1 MSKKKEPD
9 KTANKNKASDSSS
22 VIKKIFSSIL
32 LWGIIIV
39 LLSIIVTLIV
49 VPRIKDSFWTTVL
62 GIFGSGLATVG
73 TGFIVGY
80 AIDVKK
86 NTAEYTKEIGNE
98 LKKIIVDK
106 TFVRTLNDEEKLS
119 ICEKLIVPN
128 ESRRHSD
135 IDEYMRSKSRKFL
148 DFFDINFRTNFTVT
162 VEVSYDKTL
171 EKYKSKYSFSYHI
184 YKINNEY
191 KPIDIRFEKES
202 NLYDTI
208 IKSNN
213 NKKLKTVSVKDCKPG
228 KYPEAIEGEGYSYNI
243 PQEYYKYPFLI
254 IERNVVE
261 YGHKHWISLNWS
273 SLTPIRDL
281 TYEVIC
287 QDGII
292 KDYYIFDNSD
302 LYEKPKLSD
311 NRKRMV
317 IKSTQWVDP
326 YTGICVIVANPSE
339 DDSFEKSHSEIERGR
354 D

>member
-9 KTANKNKASDSSS
+9 KETNKNKASSNNSG
-22 VIKKIFSSIL
+22 IKKIFSNIL
-32 LWGIIIV
+32 LWGIILV
-39 LLSIIVTLIV
+39 LLSTIDTLTV
-49 VPRIKDSFWTTVL
+49 VPRIEDSLCAT
-62 GIFGSGLATVG
+62 IFGIIGGALATVG

-86 NTAEYTKEIGNE
+86 NTVEYTKEIGNE
-98 LKKIIVDK
+98 LKKIVVDK

-162 VEVSYDKTL
+162 VEVSYDNAFG
-171 EKYKSKYSFSYHI
+171 KYKSKYSFSYRI

-191 KPIDIRFEKES
+191 KPIDIKFEKDS
-202 NLYDTI
+202 TLNYTI
-208 IKSNN
+208 IKSDN
-213 NKKLKTVSVKDCKPG
+213 NKELKRVTAEECKRE
-228 KYPEAIEGEGYSYNI
+228 KCIDTIEREIFSYEI
-243 PQEYYKYPFLI
+243 PQDYCKYPFLI

-261 YGHKHWISLNWS
+261 YGHKHWISLNWG

-281 TYEVIC
+281 RYEVIC
-287 QDGII
+287 KDGII

-302 LYEKPKLSD
+302 LYDLPEISD
-311 NRKRMV
+311 DRKRMV

-326 YTGICVIVANPSE
+326 YTGICIIVANPSD
-339 DDSFEKSHSEIERGR
+339 DDSFE
-354 D
+354 

>member
-1 MSKKKEPD
+1 MNQKKKPKKKANND
-9 KTANKNKASDSSS
+9 KISDNITR
-22 VIKKIFSSIL
+22 IKKFFSNIL
-32 LWGIIIV
+32 LLGIIFV

-49 VPRIKDSFWTTVL
+49 VPRIKDSFLATVL
-62 GIFGSGLATVG
+62 EIIGGGLATVG

-86 NTAEYTKEIGNE
+86 NTVEYTKEIGNE

-135 IDEYMRSKSRKFL
+135 IDEYMKSKSRKFL

-162 VEVSYDKTL
+162 VEVSYDKTR

-191 KPIDIRFEKES
+191 KPIDIKFEKES
-202 NLYDTI
+202 VLNDTI
-208 IKSNN
+208 IKSNS
-213 NKKLKTVSVKDCKPG
+213 NKRLKTVKVTDCQPG
-228 KYPEAIEGEGYSYNI
+228 KNMNTIERESFSYKI
-243 PQEYYKYPFLI
+243 PQEYYKYPFLV

-261 YGHKHWISLNWS
+261 YGHEHWISLNWN

-281 TYEVIC
+281 RYEVIC
-287 QDGII
+287 KDGII

-302 LYEKPKLSD
+302 LYDLPEISED
-311 NRKRMV
+311 RKRMV

-326 YTGICVIVANPSE
+326 YTGICVIVANPS
-339 DDSFEKSHSEIERGR
+339 DDDNFE
-354 D
+354 

>member
-9 KTANKNKASDSSS
+9 KVTSKNKASDNNSG
-22 VIKKIFSSIL
+22 IKKIFSNIL
-32 LWGIIIV
+32 LWGIILV
-39 LLSIIVTLIV
+39 LLSIIVTLIF
-49 VPRIKDSFWTTVL
+49 VPRIKDSIWATIL
-62 GIFGSGLATVG
+62 GIVGSGLATVG

-86 NTAEYTKEIGNE
+86 NTVEYTKEIGNE
-98 LKKIIVDK
+98 LQKIIVDK

-128 ESRRHSD
+128 ESKRHTD

-162 VEVSYDKTL
+162 VEVSYDESL

-191 KPIDIRFEKES
+191 KPINIKFEKDS
-202 NLYDTI
+202 SLDTTI
-208 IKSNN
+208 IKNDK
-213 NKKLKTVSVKDCKPG
+213 NKVLKKVTAGECTKEKCTDTIVK
-228 KYPEAIEGEGYSYNI
+228 EIYSYEI
-243 PQEYYKYPFLI
+243 PQEYYRFPFLI

-281 TYEVIC
+281 RYEVIC
-287 QDGII
+287 KDGLI
-292 KDYYIFDNSD
+292 KDYYIFDNTD
-302 LYEKPKLSD
+302 LYDTPEINDDRTRL
-311 NRKRMV
+311 V

-326 YTGICVIVANPSE
+326 YTGICIIVANKS
-339 DDSFEKSHSEIERGR
+339 DDDNFEQNSQ
-354 D
+354 